1 VRYLDFLR
9 ELHVALA
16 PPTYLEIGIRRG
28 DSLTLSQSST
38 IGIDPDFNLKQD
50 APLEAALFRET
61 SDDYFARPDPL
72 KPFGGRPISLAF
84 IDGMHLVEYALRDFM
99 NVERHAEWSSVVVFD
114 DILPRRPVEAARDR
128 QTRVW
133 TGDVY
138 KMLAI
143 LSTHRP
149 DLVCLQVGTK
159 PTGLLLVTGLDP
171 DSEVLSERYEEIVE
185 KAIVPD
191 PQPVP
196 RRVLARRGVIDP
208 QTALSGRFLKVL
220 REERTARSSRDEGM
234 RRMRRAARHDFGR
247 IRSGALRRFVPYR
260 A

>member
-28 DSLTLSQSST
+28 DSLMLSRSST
-38 IGIDPDFNLKQD
+38 IGIDPDFNLRRD
-50 APLEAALFRET
+50 APAEATLFRET
-61 SDDYFARPDPL
+61 SDDYFAGGDPL
-72 KPFGGRPISLAF
+72 GPFGGRPISLAF
-84 IDGMHLVEYALRDFM
+84 IDGMHLVEYALRDFI
-99 NVERHAEWSSVVVFD
+99 NVERHAAWSSVVVFD
-114 DILPRRPVEAARDR
+114 DILPRRQVEAARDR
-128 QTRVW
+128 QTRAW

-138 KMLAI
+138 KMLGI
-143 LSTHRP
+143 LSTHRR

-171 DSEVLSERYEEIVE
+171 QSNVLSERYERIVA

-208 QTALSGRFLKVL
+208 QTLLSSSFLHVL
-220 REERTARSSRDEGM
+220 RKERTDGTSRDEGM
-234 RRMRRAARHDFGR
+234 RRLRRVARHDFGHS
-247 IRSGALRRFVPYR
+247 RSDALRRLLPSR
-260 A
+260 T